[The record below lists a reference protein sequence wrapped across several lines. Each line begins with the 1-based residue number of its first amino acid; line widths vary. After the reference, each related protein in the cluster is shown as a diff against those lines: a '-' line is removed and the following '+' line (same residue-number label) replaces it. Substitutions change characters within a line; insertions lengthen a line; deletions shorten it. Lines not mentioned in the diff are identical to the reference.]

1 MATLKWFKVQP
12 LDSVAAAVGSNL
24 HAMLGN
30 KGLTIGERDSM
41 IAGIAM
47 ANDWVMVTDNVKEF
61 SRVPGILVENWRAA

>member
-12 LDSVAAAVGSNL
+12 LDSVAAAVGGNL